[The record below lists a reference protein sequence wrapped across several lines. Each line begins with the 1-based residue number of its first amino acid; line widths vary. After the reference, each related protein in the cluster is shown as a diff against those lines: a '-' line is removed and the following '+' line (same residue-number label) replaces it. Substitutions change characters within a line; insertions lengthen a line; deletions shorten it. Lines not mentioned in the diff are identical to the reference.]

1 MIKMAK
7 FKNKKTGV
15 VIEENLLYY
24 INKLKN
30 NVNFKEMKEEEKT
43 SSPDK
48 LINKKEVAK

>member
-1 MIKMAK
+1 MAK
-7 FKNKKTGV
+7 FKNKKNGV

>member
-1 MIKMAK
+1 MAK

-30 NVNFKEMKEEEKT
+30 NDNFKEIKEDEKS

-48 LINKKEVAK
+48 LTNKKEVAK